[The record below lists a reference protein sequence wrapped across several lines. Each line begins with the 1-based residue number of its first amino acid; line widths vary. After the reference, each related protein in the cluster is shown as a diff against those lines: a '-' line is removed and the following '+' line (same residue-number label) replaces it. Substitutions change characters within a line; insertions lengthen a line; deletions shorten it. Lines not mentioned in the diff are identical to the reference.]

1 MKARKN
7 REGFFMTLGERLTA
21 LRKGAGLSQEQMAA
35 ELNVSRQA
43 ISKWE
48 TDQSAPEL
56 EKLMALAE
64 RFAVST
70 DELLGRKVPQKETQ
84 PETAKK
90 PDGADAL
97 TRAAFSRRC
106 LTLGWATMAGAAVLL
121 CIELLMLPVLR
132 DRAVELAVK
141 IGTGFY
147 TDAMRYAKA
156 MPMPLVFAVTGA
168 LALLGLGLVLYAVSR
183 ERDKK

>member
-1 MKARKN
+1 
-7 REGFFMTLGERLTA
+7 MTLGERLTA

-43 ISKWE
+43 VSKWE

-64 RFAVST
+64 LFSVTT
-70 DELLGRKVPQKETQ
+70 DELLGREIPQKETQ
-84 PETAKK
+84 REENTKK
-90 PDGADAL
+90 HDGADAL

-121 CIELLMLPVLR
+121 CVELLMLPVLR

-141 IGTGFY
+141 IGSGFY
-147 TDAMRYAKA
+147 TDTMRYAKI
-156 MPMPLVFAVTGA
+156 MPMPLVFAVTGV
-168 LALLGLGLVLYAVSR
+168 LALLGLGLVLYAVLR
-183 ERDKK
+183 ERNRQK

>member
-1 MKARKN
+1 
-7 REGFFMTLGERLTA
+7 MTLGERLTA

-64 RFAVST
+64 LFSVST
-70 DELLGRKVPQKETQ
+70 DELLGRKVLQKETQ

-90 PDGADAL
+90 SDGADAL

-121 CIELLMLPVLR
+121 CIELL
-132 DRAVELAVK
+132 RAGNLKQILVDTATC
-141 IGTGFY
+141 I
-147 TDAMRYAKA
+147 TD
-156 MPMPLVFAVTGA
+156 T
-168 LALLGLGLVLYAVSR
+168 
-183 ERDKK
+183 

>member
-64 RFAVST
+64 LFSVST

-106 LTLGWATMAGAAVLL
+106 LTLGCATARRSWRSKSEPGSIPTQ
-121 CIELLMLPVLR
+121 C
-132 DRAVELAVK
+132 
-141 IGTGFY
+141 
-147 TDAMRYAKA
+147 A
-156 MPMPLVFAVTGA
+156 MPKSCRCRWFSRSRVRWRCWDW
-168 LALLGLGLVLYAVSR
+168 GLCSMLWHEKEIKIKRTMGDRKCWNLI
-183 ERDKK
+183 

>member
-1 MKARKN
+1 
-7 REGFFMTLGERLTA
+7 MTLGERLTA

-64 RFAVST
+64 IFSVST

-141 IGTGFY
+141 IGTGFH

-168 LALLGLGLVLYAVSR
+168 LALLGLGLVLYAVAR
-183 ERDKK
+183 ERDKNKANNGG

>member
-1 MKARKN
+1 
-7 REGFFMTLGERLTA
+7 MTLGERLTA

-64 RFAVST
+64 LFSVST

-106 LTLGWATMAGAAVLL
+106 GRADPRGIFPPVLDAGRGDHGGRGSAAVYRAADAARAARPSGRAGGQNRNRVLYRRDALCQSHADAAGFRGHGRAGAV
-121 CIELLMLPVLR
+121 
-132 DRAVELAVK
+132 
-141 IGTGFY
+141 GTG
-147 TDAMRYAKA
+147 AC
-156 MPMPLVFAVTGA
+156 A
-168 LALLGLGLVLYAVSR
+168 LCCGTR
-183 ERDKK
+183 KR